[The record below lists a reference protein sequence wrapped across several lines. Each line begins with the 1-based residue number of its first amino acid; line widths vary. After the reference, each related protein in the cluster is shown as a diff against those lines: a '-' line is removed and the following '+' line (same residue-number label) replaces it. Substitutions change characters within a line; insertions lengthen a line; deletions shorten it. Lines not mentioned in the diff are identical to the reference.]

1 MRLLLTAAL
10 ILAALLLLGQIRFG
24 AQVLYSSAG
33 VTLKLKIGPVKI
45 TLLPQKEKKRP
56 EKKPKKPKKPKK
68 LKKAA
73 EGPPLG
79 PEEIIALVK
88 QALPVAL
95 EAAGRLKRKIRVDRL
110 YLDVAVGGEDPAA
123 AATAYG
129 GLNAAI
135 GMIWPLVEQNLHV
148 KDRRIRTRADFLET
162 RTRVDLDAAA
172 TLTVGQALAL
182 AFWLA
187 PKLPRILRT
196 IMKKDKT
203 NAEIQTKEAV

>member
-33 VTLKLKIGPVKI
+33 VKLKLKIGPVKI

-56 EKKPKKPKKPKK
+56 EKKPKKP
-68 LKKAA
+68 KKAA

-135 GMIWPLVEQNLHV
+135 GMILPLVEQNLHV

>member
-33 VTLKLKIGPVKI
+33 VKLKLKTGPVKF
-45 TLLPQKEKKRP
+45 TLLPQKEKIRP
-56 EKKPKKPKKPKK
+56 EKKPKKPKKP
-68 LKKAA
+68 KKAA

-148 KDRRIRTRADFLET
+148 KDRRIRTRADLLET

-172 TLTVGQALAL
+172 TLTVGQAVAL

>member
-56 EKKPKKPKKPKK
+56 EKKPKKP
-68 LKKAA
+68 KKAA

-135 GMIWPLVEQNLHV
+135 GMIWPVVEQNLHV
-148 KDRRIRTRADFLET
+148 KERRIRTRADFLET

>member
-33 VTLKLKIGPVKI
+33 VKLKLKIGPVKI

-56 EKKPKKPKKPKK
+56 EKKPKKP
-68 LKKAA
+68 KKAA

-95 EAAGRLKRKIRVDRL
+95 EAAGRLKRKIRLDRL

>member
-1 MRLLLTAAL
+1 MRLLLAAAL

-24 AQVLYSSAG
+24 TQVLYSSAG
-33 VTLKLKIGPVKI
+33 VKLKLKIGPVKI

-56 EKKPKKPKKPKK
+56 EKKPKKPKKP
-68 LKKAA
+68 KKAA

-172 TLTVGQALAL
+172 TLTVGQAVAL

>member
-33 VTLKLKIGPVKI
+33 VKLKLKIGPVKI

-68 LKKAA
+68 AA

-88 QALPVAL
+88 QALPEAL

>member
-33 VTLKLKIGPVKI
+33 VKLKLKIGPVKI

-56 EKKPKKPKKPKK
+56 EKKPKKPKKP
-68 LKKAA
+68 KKAA

-172 TLTVGQALAL
+172 TLTVGQAVAL

>member
-24 AQVLYSSAG
+24 AQVLCSSAG
-33 VTLKLKIGPVKI
+33 VKLKLKIGPVKI

-56 EKKPKKPKKPKK
+56 EKKPKKPKKP
-68 LKKAA
+68 KKAA

>member
-33 VTLKLKIGPVKI
+33 VKLKLKIGPVKI

-56 EKKPKKPKKPKK
+56 EKKQKKP
-68 LKKAA
+68 KKAA

-88 QALPVAL
+88 QALPVVL

>member
-33 VTLKLKIGPVKI
+33 VKLKLKIGPVKI

-56 EKKPKKPKKPKK
+56 EKKPKKPKKP
-68 LKKAA
+68 KKAA

-123 AATAYG
+123 PAPAYG

>member
-24 AQVLYSSAG
+24 AQALYSSAG
-33 VTLKLKIGPVKI
+33 VKLKLKIGPVKI

-56 EKKPKKPKKPKK
+56 EKKPKKPKKP
-68 LKKAA
+68 KKAA

-172 TLTVGQALAL
+172 TLTVGQAVAL

>member
-33 VTLKLKIGPVKI
+33 VKLKLKIGPVKI

-56 EKKPKKPKKPKK
+56 EKKPKKPKKP
-68 LKKAA
+68 KKAA

-95 EAAGRLKRKIRVDRL
+95 EAAGRLKRKIRLDRL

>member
-24 AQVLYSSAG
+24 TQVLYSSAG
-33 VTLKLKIGPVKI
+33 VKLKLKIGPVKI

-56 EKKPKKPKKPKK
+56 EKKPKKPKKP
-68 LKKAA
+68 KKAA

-110 YLDVAVGGEDPAA
+110 YLDVTVGGEDPAA
-123 AATAYG
+123 AAMAYG
-129 GLNAAI
+129 GLNTAI

-172 TLTVGQALAL
+172 TLTVGQAVAL

>member
-33 VTLKLKIGPVKI
+33 VKLKLKIGPVKI

-56 EKKPKKPKKPKK
+56 EKKPKKP
-68 LKKAA
+68 KKAA

-129 GLNAAI
+129 GVNAAI

>member
-33 VTLKLKIGPVKI
+33 VKLKLKIGPVKI

-56 EKKPKKPKKPKK
+56 EKKPKKPKKP
-68 LKKAA
+68 KKAA

-135 GMIWPLVEQNLHV
+135 GMILPLVEQNLHV

>member
-33 VTLKLKIGPVKI
+33 VKLKLKIGPVKI

-56 EKKPKKPKKPKK
+56 EKKPKKP
-68 LKKAA
+68 KKAA

-172 TLTVGQALAL
+172 TLTVGQAVAL

>member
-33 VTLKLKIGPVKI
+33 VKLKLKIGPVKI
-45 TLLPQKEKKRP
+45 TLLPHKEKKRP
-56 EKKPKKPKKPKK
+56 EKKPKKPKKP
-68 LKKAA
+68 KKAA

-88 QALPVAL
+88 QALPVAQ

>member
-33 VTLKLKIGPVKI
+33 VKLKLKIGPVKI

-56 EKKPKKPKKPKK
+56 EKKPKKPKKP
-68 LKKAA
+68 KKAA

-129 GLNAAI
+129 GLSAAI

-172 TLTVGQALAL
+172 TLTVGQAVAL

>member
-24 AQVLYSSAG
+24 AQALYGPAG
-33 VTLKLKIGPVKI
+33 VKLKLKIGPVKI
-45 TLLPQKEKKRP
+45 TLLPQKEKKHP
-56 EKKPKKPKKPKK
+56 EKKPKKP
-68 LKKAA
+68 KKAA

-95 EAAGRLKRKIRVDRL
+95 EAAGRLKRKIRLDRL

-123 AATAYG
+123 AAMAYG
-129 GLNAAI
+129 GVNAAI

>member
-33 VTLKLKIGPVKI
+33 VKLKLKIGPVKI

-56 EKKPKKPKKPKK
+56 EKKPKKPKKP
-68 LKKAA
+68 KKAA

-135 GMIWPLVEQNLHV
+135 GMIWPLGEQNLHV

-172 TLTVGQALAL
+172 TLTVGQAVAL

>member
-56 EKKPKKPKKPKK
+56 EKKPKKPKK
-68 LKKAA
+68 AA

-88 QALPVAL
+88 QALPVVL

-196 IMKKDKT
+196 IMKKGKT

>member
-33 VTLKLKIGPVKI
+33 VKLKLKIGPVKI

-56 EKKPKKPKKPKK
+56 EKKPKKPKKP
-68 LKKAA
+68 KKAA

-162 RTRVDLDAAA
+162 CTRVDLDAAA
-172 TLTVGQALAL
+172 TLTVGQAVAL

>member
-1 MRLLLTAAL
+1 MRPLLTAAN

-33 VTLKLKIGPVKI
+33 VKLKLKIGPVKI

-56 EKKPKKPKKPKK
+56 EKKPKKPKKP
-68 LKKAA
+68 KKAA

>member
-56 EKKPKKPKKPKK
+56 EKKPKKP
-68 LKKAA
+68 KKAA

>member
-33 VTLKLKIGPVKI
+33 VKLKLKIGPVKI

-56 EKKPKKPKKPKK
+56 EKKPKKPKKP
-68 LKKAA
+68 KKAA

-172 TLTVGQALAL
+172 PLTVGQALAL

>member
-33 VTLKLKIGPVKI
+33 VKLKLKIGPVKI

-68 LKKAA
+68 AA

-95 EAAGRLKRKIRVDRL
+95 EAR
-110 YLDVAVGGEDPAA
+110 GG
-123 AATAYG
+123 
-129 GLNAAI
+129 
-135 GMIWPLVEQNLHV
+135 
-148 KDRRIRTRADFLET
+148 
-162 RTRVDLDAAA
+162 
-172 TLTVGQALAL
+172 
-182 AFWLA
+182 
-187 PKLPRILRT
+187 
-196 IMKKDKT
+196 
-203 NAEIQTKEAV
+203 

>member
-33 VTLKLKIGPVKI
+33 VKLKLKIGPVKI

-56 EKKPKKPKKPKK
+56 EKKPKKPKKP
-68 LKKAA
+68 KKAA

-162 RTRVDLDAAA
+162 CTRVDLDAAA

>member
-33 VTLKLKIGPVKI
+33 VKLKLKIGPVKI

-56 EKKPKKPKKPKK
+56 EKKPKKP
-68 LKKAA
+68 KKAA

-172 TLTVGQALAL
+172 TLTVGQAVAL

-203 NAEIQTKEAV
+203 NAEIHTKEAV

>member
-24 AQVLYSSAG
+24 TQVLYSSAG
-33 VTLKLKIGPVKI
+33 VKLKLKIGPVKI

-56 EKKPKKPKKPKK
+56 EKKPKKPKKP
-68 LKKAA
+68 KKAA

-172 TLTVGQALAL
+172 TLTVGQAVAL

>member
-33 VTLKLKIGPVKI
+33 VKLKLKIGPVKI

-56 EKKPKKPKKPKK
+56 EKKPKKPKK
-68 LKKAA
+68 AA

-88 QALPVAL
+88 QTLPVAL

>member
-33 VTLKLKIGPVKI
+33 VKLKLKIGPVKI

-56 EKKPKKPKKPKK
+56 EKKPKKP
-68 LKKAA
+68 KKAA

-162 RTRVDLDAAA
+162 CTRVDLDAAA

>member
-33 VTLKLKIGPVKI
+33 VKLKLKIGPVKI
-45 TLLPQKEKKRP
+45 TLLPQKEKIRP
-56 EKKPKKPKKPKK
+56 EKKPKKPKKP
-68 LKKAA
+68 KKAA

-110 YLDVAVGGEDPAA
+110 YLDVAVGGEDPAE

-172 TLTVGQALAL
+172 TLTVGQAVAL

>member
-33 VTLKLKIGPVKI
+33 VKLKLKIGPVKI

-56 EKKPKKPKKPKK
+56 EKKPKKP
-68 LKKAA
+68 KKAA